1 MNSLFVLRWLHI
13 IGSTVLFG
21 TGLGIAF
28 FMFMAHRTRD
38 ASVIAH
44 TAGAVVIADYVFTA
58 TAVVLQPVTG
68 ALLIEAVGWSWT
80 QGWIV
85 ASIGLYI
92 LTGALWIPVVYM
104 QTTMRNIASK
114 SLSISAPPPPQY
126 FRLFKLWFAFGV
138 PAFLAVL
145 AIIWLM
151 VAKPVIGFFALRTT
165 DVRSCPRVAVC
176 VV

>member
-28 FMFMAHRTRD
+28 FMLMAHRTKD
-38 ASVIAH
+38 TSVIAH
-44 TAGAVVIADYVFTA
+44 TAGAVVIADYIFTA

-68 ALLIEAVGWSWT
+68 ALLIEAAGWSWT

-92 LTGALWIPVVYM
+92 LTGALWVPVVYM
-104 QTTMRNIASK
+104 QTTMRNIASESFSK
-114 SLSISAPPPPQY
+114 SVPLPPQY
-126 FRLFKLWFAFGV
+126 FRLFRLWFAFGI

-145 AIIWLM
+145 TIFWLM
-151 VAKPVIGFFALRTT
+151 VAKPDIGFLN
-165 DVRSCPRVAVC
+165 
-176 VV
+176 